1 MKTQLINQ
9 DKSESKNLSLN
20 EAIFGSS
27 VNEALVHEVVTSYMS
42 NSRLATRGH
51 KNRSAASGGGAK
63 PWRQKGTGRAR
74 AGTNRSPI
82 WVGGGK
88 THTANNRSYT
98 KKINK
103 KVLQKAIKSIFSS
116 LAKDERIIFLDTL
129 VLQEPKTKE
138 MIDILNKLEVT
149 NALIILKEYERN
161 IDLASRN
168 IPHIEVITTSQI
180 NPVSL
185 LNHDCVIINSDAL
198 KEIEN
203 TYK

>member
-1 MKTQLINQ
+1 
-9 DKSESKNLSLN
+9 
-20 EAIFGSS
+20 
-27 VNEALVHEVVTSYMS
+27 VHEVVTSYLS

-88 THTANNRSYT
+88 AHTANNRSFT

-116 LAKDERIIFLDTL
+116 LKKDKRIIFIDTL
-129 VLQEPKTKE
+129 VVKDPKTKE
-138 MIDILNKLEVT
+138 MSAILNKLEVK

-168 IPHIEVITTSQI
+168 IPNIEVITSSQI
-180 NPVSL
+180 NPISL
-185 LNHDCVIINSDAL
+185 LNHDYVIIDSNAL

-203 TYK
+203 IYK

>member
-74 AGTNRSPI
+74 AGTTEVLYGLEAVKHIRQTI
-82 WVGGGK
+82 G
-88 THTANNRSYT
+88 HIQ
-98 KKINK
+98 KK
-103 KVLQKAIKSIFSS
+103 
-116 LAKDERIIFLDTL
+116 
-129 VLQEPKTKE
+129 
-138 MIDILNKLEVT
+138 
-149 NALIILKEYERN
+149 
-161 IDLASRN
+161 
-168 IPHIEVITTSQI
+168 
-180 NPVSL
+180 
-185 LNHDCVIINSDAL
+185 
-198 KEIEN
+198 
-203 TYK
+203 